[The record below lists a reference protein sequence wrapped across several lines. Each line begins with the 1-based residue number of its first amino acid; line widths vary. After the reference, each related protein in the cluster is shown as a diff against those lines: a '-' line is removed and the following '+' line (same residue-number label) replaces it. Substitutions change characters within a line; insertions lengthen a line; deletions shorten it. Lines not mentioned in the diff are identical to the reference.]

1 MARLFKKPPER
12 KKGLWRRVVDLALTD
27 VRVLAGGMD
36 HESLESLEERLLSA
50 DFGVPATLR
59 LVGRVEEAAR
69 RGTVRGA
76 EGLREALRAEI
87 GEILAPST
95 EAELLAADAPPTV
108 YLIVGVNGVGKTTSI
123 AKLAHHLRGEGRSV
137 MVAAADTFRAGAV
150 EQLAIW
156 AERVGA
162 DFIRGQ
168 QGGDP
173 AAVAFDAIEAAEARG
188 VDVLLVDTAG
198 RLHTNRGLMEELSKI
213 DRVVRRR
220 LEGAPHET
228 LLVLDATV
236 GQNAVR
242 QLEAFKKSVDVSGI
256 ILAKMDSS
264 ARGGIVVSLQ
274 EEHGVPV
281 KLVGV
286 GEGLADLETFDPDSF
301 VEGIFYATS

>member
-1 MARLFKKPPER
+1 MPRLFKKDPER

-36 HESLESLEERLLSA
+36 HESLETLEERLLAA

-59 LVGRVEEAAR
+59 LVDRVEDAAR
-69 RGTVRGA
+69 KGKVRGPD
-76 EGLREALRAEI
+76 GLRDALREEI
-87 GEILAPST
+87 RAILAPAR
-95 EAELLAADAPPTV
+95 EAELAAAAAAPTV
-108 YLIVGVNGVGKTTSI
+108 YLMVGVNGVGKTTSV

-150 EQLAIW
+150 EQLSLW

-162 DFIRGQ
+162 AFIRGQ

-173 AAVAFDAIEAAEARG
+173 AAVAFDAIEAAQARG
-188 VDVLLVDTAG
+188 VDVLLIDTAG
-198 RLHTNRGLMEELSKI
+198 RLHTNRGLMEELKKV

-242 QLEAFKKSVDVSGI
+242 QLQAFKEAVEVTGI
-256 ILAKMDSS
+256 VLAKLDSS
-264 ARGGIVVSLQ
+264 AKGGIVVALQ
-274 EEHGVPV
+274 EEFGVPV

-286 GEGLADLETFDPDSF
+286 GEGLDDLETFDPDAF
-301 VEGIFYATS
+301 VEGVFA